1 MHFKRASFLTK
12 LMVLGLLI
20 YMATS
25 LLNLRGQIQVVQ
37 GQVDDMSQQ
46 VEDLRIKNQETKE
59 AIENKDDP
67 EVQQRVAEE
76 KGLVPK
82 DSVLIY
88 DVAN

>member
-1 MHFKRASFLTK
+1 MRFKRAGFLTK
-12 LMVLGLLI
+12 LVVLGLLI

-25 LLNLRGQIQVVQ
+25 LLNLRSQIQVVQ
-37 GQVDDMSQQ
+37 GQVDYMNQH
-46 VEDLRIKNQETKE
+46 VEHLRLENQEKKE

-67 EVQQRVAEE
+67 EVQQREAQE

-82 DSVLIY
+82 DSLLIY

>member
-12 LMVLGLLI
+12 LVVLVLLI
-20 YMATS
+20 YLATS
-25 LLNLRGQIQVVQ
+25 LLNLRGQIQTVQ
-37 GQVDDMSQQ
+37 GEVDAMNRQ
-46 VEDLRIKNQETKE
+46 VEDLRIKNQETRD

-67 EVQQRVAEE
+67 DVQEQVAQE

-82 DSVLIY
+82 DSLLIY

>member
-12 LMVLGLLI
+12 LVVLGLLI
-20 YMATS
+20 YMAIS

>member
-12 LMVLGLLI
+12 LVVLGLLI

-67 EVQQRVAEE
+67 EVQQRVAQE
-76 KGLVPK
+76 KGLVPQ
-82 DSVLIY
+82 DSLLIY

>member
-1 MHFKRASFLTK
+1 MRFKRAGFLTK
-12 LMVLGLLI
+12 LVVLGLLI

-25 LLNLRGQIQVVQ
+25 LLNLRSQIQVVQ
-37 GQVDDMSQQ
+37 GQVDDMNQQ
-46 VEDLRIKNQETKE
+46 VEDLRLENQEKKE

-67 EVQQRVAEE
+67 EVQQRVAQE

-82 DSVLIY
+82 DSLLIY

>member
-12 LMVLGLLI
+12 LVVLGLLI

-25 LLNLRGQIQVVQ
+25 LLNLRGELQVVQ

>member
-1 MHFKRASFLTK
+1 MKTKRAGLLTK
-12 LMVLGLLI
+12 IVVLALLI
-20 YMATS
+20 YMSIT

-37 GQVDDMSQQ
+37 GQVDAMNQQ
-46 VEDLRIKNQETKE
+46 VEDLRIKNEETRQ

-67 EVQQRVAEE
+67 EVQQRVAQE

-82 DSVLIY
+82 DSLLIY

>member
-12 LMVLGLLI
+12 LVVLGLLI

-37 GQVDDMSQQ
+37 SQVDDMSQQ